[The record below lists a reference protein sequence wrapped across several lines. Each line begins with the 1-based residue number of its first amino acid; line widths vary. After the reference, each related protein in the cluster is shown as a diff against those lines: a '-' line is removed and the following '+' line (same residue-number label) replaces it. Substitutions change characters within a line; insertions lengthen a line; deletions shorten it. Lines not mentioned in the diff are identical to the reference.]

1 MKKFVVILAMAAGF
15 VMAGTANAASS
26 TPVLE
31 NNDTW
36 EFYSNVTKPTSA
48 QLASVTGN
56 AELGKEA
63 AYLYEQL
70 KNLCVKRVPV
80 VPGDPTTRI
89 VFTKGDL
96 FNAVRKIGKGLEN
109 DVKDKELSE
118 KEASEKMNHVLNVAI
133 SAFYADNSQSFEKAL
148 RASKKD
154 YKQLLALF
162 DKVSLKE

>member
-1 MKKFVVILAMAAGF
+1 MKNFFGILVMIAGF
-15 VMAGTANAASS
+15 SMVSTAVSAK

-31 NNDTW
+31 TNDTW
-36 EFYSNVTKPTSA
+36 EFYSNVTKPTAA
-48 QLASVTGN
+48 QLSAVSGN
-56 AELGKEA
+56 AEFGKEA
-63 AYLYEQL
+63 AFLYEQL

-109 DVKDKELSE
+109 DVKDKTLSE
-118 KEASEKMNHVLNVAI
+118 KEASDKMNHVLNVAI

-148 RASKKD
+148 RAGKKD

-162 DKVSLKE
+162 DKVSLKD